1 VVHDGSR
8 RDLNGGGEFR
18 GLISSLDL
26 VLLCREAAGSAR
38 GDRGRLIVVVVDIVP
53 RLDSLGATEPKSV
66 ERLRSCSGLFDWP
79 IADIQLEILVEK
91 R

>member
-1 VVHDGSR
+1 
-8 RDLNGGGEFR
+8 
-18 GLISSLDL
+18 
-26 VLLCREAAGSAR
+26 
-38 GDRGRLIVVVVDIVP
+38 LIVVVVDIVP